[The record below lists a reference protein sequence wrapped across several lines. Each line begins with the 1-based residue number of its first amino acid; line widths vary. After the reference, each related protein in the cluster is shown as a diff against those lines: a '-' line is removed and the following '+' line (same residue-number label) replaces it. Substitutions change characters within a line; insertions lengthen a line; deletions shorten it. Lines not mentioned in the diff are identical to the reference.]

1 LIHNVNRS
9 ARSLRVIVFLT
20 ISTET
25 LITAALD
32 NVLIFLSFYLAG
44 IGIGIGA
51 FWAIV
56 RAARP
61 RKKAASITACQIR

>member
-1 LIHNVNRS
+1 LIHTVNRS

-44 IGIGIGA
+44 IGIGA